1 MPLFSSNKFLSK
13 KTPQRKTFHNF
24 PKRKAGEEE
33 NLKFEIDKIRINV
46 GEQRAVFEDGE
57 WIPEGGVGGQ
67 RVQESLRSRQQL
79 QQLESENNLLKL
91 KIEVL
96 LDMDAANDSK
106 NCQNKP
112 KTITVK
118 LKIKQKDHDG
128 KDHERVEEIKCTNNE
143 ISSIIAKRLIVDYLK
158 NC

>member
-96 LDMDAANDSK
+96 LDMLTETTAEAHLQDK
-106 NCQNKP
+106 ELTRLRQQ
-112 KTITVK
+112 IML
-118 LKIKQKDHDG
+118 LKS
-128 KDHERVEEIKCTNNE
+128 V
-143 ISSIIAKRLIVDYLK
+143 
-158 NC
+158 